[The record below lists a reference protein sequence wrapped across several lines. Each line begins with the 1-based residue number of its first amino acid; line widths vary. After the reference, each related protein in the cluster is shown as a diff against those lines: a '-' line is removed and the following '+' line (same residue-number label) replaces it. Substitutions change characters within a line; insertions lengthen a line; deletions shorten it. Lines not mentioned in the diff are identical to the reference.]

1 MMPRKRPVPSRSS
14 QRGVALLVVL
24 ILLLIMTL
32 LGLASL
38 RGTLLGERM
47 SGNLFDR
54 SLAFQS
60 AESAL
65 RQGETV
71 VQGLTGIPT
80 ATDCSN
86 PSGVCGKPVA
96 GADRSLG
103 NTGWVNAAKL
113 GTGSENDLAVGTAS
127 DLQYLV
133 EYLGEFPNWY
143 NCDKVTSGAG
153 EMQPGCMGHRYRI
166 SARYQAGGRS
176 QVLLQSIYRRY

>member
-1 MMPRKRPVPSRSS
+1 MMPRKRPAPSSSS

-24 ILLLIMTL
+24 ILLLVMTL

-47 SGNLFDR
+47 SSNLFDR

-65 RQGETV
+65 RQGELV
-71 VQGLTGIPT
+71 VQGLAAVPTG
-80 ATDCSN
+80 TDCN
-86 PSGVCGKPVA
+86 EDGVCGMP
-96 GADRSLG
+96 ADGVDRALGDDGWVDAAAIAG
-103 NTGWVNAAKL
+103 NT
-113 GTGSENDLAVGTAS
+113 LAVGSAS

-133 EYLGEFPNWY
+133 EYLGQFPNWY

-153 EMQPGCMGHRYRI
+153 ELQPGCMGHRYRI
-166 SARYQAGGRS
+166 SARYQADGRS

>member
-1 MMPRKRPVPSRSS
+1 MNRRMPPRLPAQ
-14 QRGVALLVVL
+14 QRGIALLAVL

-54 SLAFQS
+54 NISFQA
-60 AESAL
+60 AEAAL

-71 VQGLTGIPT
+71 VKGLTSVPT

-86 PSGVCGKPVA
+86 AGNTVCGKPAA
-96 GADRSLG
+96 GVDRSLG
-103 NTGWVNAAKL
+103 DVGWVNSTALNNNTLVTAA
-113 GTGSENDLAVGTAS
+113 DA
-127 DLQYLV
+127 QYLI
-133 EYLGEFPNWY
+133 EYLGEYPNWF
-143 NCDKVTSGAG
+143 NCDKVTTGSG
-153 EMQPGCMGHRYRI
+153 EVQSGCMGHRYRI
-166 SARYQAGGRS
+166 SARYKADGRA

>member
-1 MMPRKRPVPSRSS
+1 MTVRKRPVPSMAS
-14 QRGVALLVVL
+14 QRGIALLVVL

-71 VQGLTGIPT
+71 AQGLTSVPSV
-80 ATDCSN
+80 ADCSN
-86 PSGVCGKPVA
+86 PSGVCGRPLNGV
-96 GADRSLG
+96 DRSIG
-103 NTGWVNAAKL
+103 EDGWVNAAKI
-113 GTGSENDLAVGTAS
+113 GTGTQNDLAVGTAG

-153 EMQPGCMGHRYRI
+153 EVQPGCMGHRYRI
-166 SARYQAGGRS
+166 SARYKADGRS
-176 QVLLQSIYRRY
+176 QVVLQSIYRRY